1 MPDCVMVF
9 HRNSDR
15 DDEPSGS
22 YVVAGLSTGANNWC
36 SVGAYTR
43 LARYSDWVTK
53 TIEYLEGI
61 PTIDRDFVPE
71 ETPRRG
77 QGSPREDGTFAGQT
91 TDGIGCILNYL
102 DFSWSSVV
110 TTEHLSIWSSK
121 CECLTFLN
129 KTKFDP
135 RIRYSIFWRTL
146 WHRLD
151 RISTLMIF
159 FIKASTFTF
168 EQKKVFISCN
178 GLRTTSTKWY
188 WTQCTCHKN
197 LFTSEFSKCYQNV
210 ILTMTMFVLNALSP
224 WVHLNFA

>member
-91 TDGIGCILNYL
+91 TDGRMHFRLSRFFMI
-102 DFSWSSVV
+102 FV
-110 TTEHLSIWSSK
+110 TTELI
-121 CECLTFLN
+121 
-129 KTKFDP
+129 
-135 RIRYSIFWRTL
+135 IQ
-146 WHRLD
+146 
-151 RISTLMIF
+151 
-159 FIKASTFTF
+159 FI
-168 EQKKVFISCN
+168 
-178 GLRTTSTKWY
+178 
-188 WTQCTCHKN
+188 
-197 LFTSEFSKCYQNV
+197 
-210 ILTMTMFVLNALSP
+210 
-224 WVHLNFA
+224 